1 MRFFLCATC
10 KWSRLLMKVFLPL
23 CPATQGRNTIED
35 SLCFTSS
42 APPVPNDPFPVL
54 SPPSLSFPH
63 GSHSSSALL
72 FTLWGN
78 PFYTSCCS
86 QIPPARD
93 RGSKRRW
100 EVWEP
105 SPRWKRLW
113 ERHVYLIFCPLFLF
127 SSVLIVPT
135 YYECVITP
143 LWRCPLR
150 LSSWRMISVLMGSD
164 MIPLMEV

>member
-1 MRFFLCATC
+1 MIEAIDEGVSST
-10 KWSRLLMKVFLPL
+10 LP
-23 CPATQGRNTIED
+23 GRPGEKYRRGQSPFHI
-35 SLCFTSS
+35 L
-42 APPVPNDPFPVL
+42 APPVPNDPFPVP
-54 SPPSLSFPH
+54 SPPSHSFPH
-63 GSHSSSALL
+63 GSYSSSTLL

-86 QIPPARD
+86 QIPLDRD
-93 RGSKRRW
+93 PGSKRRW

-105 SPRWKRLW
+105 SPRWKKTLRAPC
-113 ERHVYLIFCPLFLF
+113 IFNILPCVFLF
-127 SSVLIVPT
+127 SSVLIVPP

-143 LWRCPLR
+143 LWQCLLR